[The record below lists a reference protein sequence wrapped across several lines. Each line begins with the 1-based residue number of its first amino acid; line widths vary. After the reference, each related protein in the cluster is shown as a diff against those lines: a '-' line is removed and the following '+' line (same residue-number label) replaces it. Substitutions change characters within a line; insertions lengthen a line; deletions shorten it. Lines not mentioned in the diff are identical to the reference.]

1 MAGQTGGK
9 SVSDDFIFTSESV
22 TAGHPDKLCDQVSDA
37 IVDRFLEEDPY
48 SRIVAECV
56 VSSGVIFISSH
67 YASKAKLDVAETARQ
82 TIRRVGYTKDVF
94 DADSCTIMTSFV
106 NRTATDYRPLDMDE
120 LDDKDLDRI
129 TAQQQVTVFGY
140 ACDQTAALMPE
151 PIWLAHRLAEAMD
164 SPEVGKKVPY
174 LLPDGKAQV
183 AIEYAAGLP
192 RRISGITLVASQT
205 SADAADLDQLRRD
218 LIEHVVEPVLR
229 NQKNRLEDG
238 MQIFVNPEGLLI
250 GGGPTAH
257 SGLTGRKTGID
268 TYGEYARHS
277 GAALSGKDPLRIDR
291 VGAYAARYA
300 AKNVVAAGLARECEV
315 QLSYSIGAAMPVSL
329 RVRTFGSGATD
340 DKQIAMRLSNAM
352 DFRLGAIVRDLR
364 LQKLA
369 KESKGRFFQNL
380 AVYGHMGR
388 TDLKVPWEETDKIP
402 VLT

>member
-1 MAGQTGGK
+1 M
-9 SVSDDFIFTSESV
+9 SDDFIFTSESV

-48 SRIVAECV
+48 SSVVAECA
-56 VSSGVIFISSH
+56 VSSGVMFISSH
-67 YASKAKLDVAETARQ
+67 YASKGKLDIAETARQ
-82 TIRRVGYTKDVF
+82 TIRRVGYSADVF
-94 DADSCTIMTSFV
+94 DADSCTVMTSFV
-106 NRTATDYRPLDMDE
+106 NHTATDYRPLDVDE

-129 TAQQQVTVFGY
+129 TAKQQVTVFGY
-140 ACDQTAALMPE
+140 ACDQTPALMPK
-151 PIWLAHRLAEAMD
+151 PIWLAHRFADKLD
-164 SPEVGKKVPY
+164 SPEAGKKLPY

-183 AIEYAAGLP
+183 AVEYLDGLP
-192 RRISGITLVASQT
+192 HRIHSITLVASQT
-205 SADAADLDQLRRD
+205 SADAAGLDQLRND
-218 LIEHVVEPVLR
+218 LIEHVVEPVIEA
-229 NQKNRLEDG
+229 QKIHLDERA
-238 MQIFVNPEGLLI
+238 QIFVNPEGPLI

-300 AKNVVAAGLARECEV
+300 AKNIVAAGLAGECEV
-315 QLSYSIGAAMPVSL
+315 QLSYSIGAAGPVSL
-329 RVRTFGSGATD
+329 RVRTFGSGEAD
-340 DKQIAMRLSNAM
+340 DKEIAQRLTKAI
-352 DFRLGAIVRDLR
+352 DFRLGAIVRDLQ

-369 KESKGRFFQNL
+369 GKTQGKFFQNL

-388 TDLKVPWEETDKIP
+388 TDLKVPWEETDKTS

>member
-1 MAGQTGGK
+1 M
-9 SVSDDFIFTSESV
+9 SDDFIFTSESV

-48 SRIVAECV
+48 SRIAAECV

-67 YASKAKLDVAETARQ
+67 FASKAKLDVAETARQ

-140 ACDQTAALMPE
+140 ACDQTAALMPK

-164 SPEVGKKVPY
+164 SPEVGKRLPY

-183 AIEYAAGLP
+183 AIEYSAGLP
-192 RRISGITLVASQT
+192 QRISGITLVASQT

-218 LIEHVVEPVLR
+218 LIEHVVEPVLKK
-229 NQKNRLEDG
+229 QKNRLDDRA
-238 MQIFVNPEGLLI
+238 QIFVNPEGLLI

-340 DKQIAMRLSNAM
+340 DKLIAMRLSGAM

-364 LQKLA
+364 LQKLP
-369 KESKGRFFQNL
+369 KENKGEFFQNL

-388 TDLKVPWEETDKIP
+388 TDLKVPWEETDKTAI
-402 VLT
+402 LT

>member
-1 MAGQTGGK
+1 M
-9 SVSDDFIFTSESV
+9 SDDFIFTSESV

-48 SRIVAECV
+48 SSVVAECA
-56 VSSGVIFISSH
+56 VSSGVMFISSH
-67 YASKAKLDVAETARQ
+67 YASKGKLDIADTARQ
-82 TIRRVGYTKDVF
+82 TIRRVGYSADVF

-120 LDDKDLDRI
+120 MDDGDLDRI
-129 TAQQQVTVFGY
+129 TAKQQVTVFGY
-140 ACDQTAALMPE
+140 ACDQTPDLMPK
-151 PIWLAHRLAEAMD
+151 PIWLAHRFAQMLD
-164 SPEVGKKVPY
+164 SPRVGKKLPY

-183 AIEYAAGLP
+183 AVEYVDGLP
-192 RRISGITLVASQT
+192 HRVHSITLVASQT
-205 SADAADLDQLRRD
+205 SADAASLDQLRND
-218 LIEHVVEPVLR
+218 LIEHVVTPVVDKHKIHLDE
-229 NQKNRLEDG
+229 KA
-238 MQIFVNPEGLLI
+238 QIFVNPDGPLI
-250 GGGPTAH
+250 GGGPSAH

-300 AKNVVAAGLARECEV
+300 AKNIVAAGMAGECEV
-315 QLSYSIGAAMPVSL
+315 QLSYSIGAAGPVSV
-329 RVRTFGSGATD
+329 RVRTFGSGEAD
-340 DKQIAMRLSNAM
+340 DKEIAKYLTDGI

-369 KESKGRFFQNL
+369 GQTKGKFFQNL

-388 TDLKVPWEETDKIP
+388 TDLKVPWEETDKTA
-402 VLT
+402 VFT